1 MKRGNNVKYVLQD
14 EIEGYGHFNNEKIL
28 IVDDNDTN
36 LFVVKTI
43 LEDRG
48 LIVDTALSGSE
59 GIARFKHSG
68 ENEYRI
74 VFLDIN
80 MYDMN
85 GYEVSKKI
93 RVLSRND
100 AEKVPIYALSA
111 NIFAKDRNKAKDSG
125 MNGYVTKPI
134 NYKELFS
141 LISETIKEQDEIFD
155 EDTIGKNVI
164 NEKTDYDEKNKNYI
178 LDNLGQ
184 HFVFNALNTI
194 KGAVITGSENT
205 CSMINDLSDYMQY
218 RLNTLRDDNRTV
230 SLMEEIRHLKAYTRL
245 EMARFSYI
253 DIDIKEVPE
262 KIKDYLVSMF
272 DLTAET

>member
-184 HFVFNALNTI
+184 HFVFNALNTT
-194 KGAVITGSENT
+194 KGAVITG
-205 CSMINDLSDYMQY
+205 
-218 RLNTLRDDNRTV
+218 
-230 SLMEEIRHLKAYTRL
+230 
-245 EMARFSYI
+245 
-253 DIDIKEVPE
+253 
-262 KIKDYLVSMF
+262 
-272 DLTAET
+272 